1 MTALTNRY
9 VTLQLEST
17 YGAEPVASTAGQ
29 FLGEVDDESFS
40 QNFDLLTRTD
50 ISRYGASKSIQ
61 GLTYSEGDVNL
72 PLQLDDFNSFC
83 LFAAFGVDT
92 FDNSAT
98 PKTHTLTETTDDTL
112 FPSFCIRVGREDA
125 EHTYC
130 GMVLDSLSLSANIN
144 EYVMMT
150 YSFVGCGEIATAA
163 LQTPG
168 GGGTNPPNFSTVD
181 ALHFAKAFVR
191 FEGVASDS
199 DFSTLVK
206 SISLDLSMNR
216 DTDNA
221 SSLGKSTYAVEPP
234 ATLREITGS
243 IEFNVSNDVVG
254 GGAGPD
260 NAPTYDELRGFLLHD
275 GTNVAPAL
283 MIRLEDGSTPANFFE
298 MKFPK
303 VVYEAPELNVSG
315 RDTSTLSVSF
325 VVLFEDVAAAADSY
339 MAKAVIGMAGI
350 NGNAAMT
357 D

>member
-9 VTLQLEST
+9 VTLQLEAD

-92 FDNSAT
+92 YASAS
-98 PKTHTLTETTDDTL
+98 PDTHTLTETTNDAL
-112 FPSFCIRVGREDA
+112 FPSFCIRVGREDK

-130 GMVLDSLSLSANIN
+130 GMVLNSLSLSASIN

-150 YSFVGCGEIATAA
+150 YSFLGCGESAVAP

-168 GGGTNPPNFSTVD
+168 AGGTNPPDFGTED

-191 FEGVASDS
+191 FEGVASSS
-199 DFSTLVK
+199 DYSKFVK
-206 SISLDLSMNR
+206 SISLEINMNR

-221 SSLGKSTYAVEPP
+221 SSLGGATYTQSPP
-234 ATLREITGS
+234 PQAREITGS
-243 IEFNVSNDVVG
+243 IEFNTSPVG
-254 GGAGPD
+254 GTGTGND
-260 NAPTYDELRGFLLHD
+260 NEPTYDELRGFLLHNGSD
-275 GTNVAPAL
+275 AAPAL
-283 MIRLEDGSTPANFFE
+283 MLRLEDGALTPNYFE
-298 MKFPK
+298 IKFPK
-303 VVYEAPELNVSG
+303 VVYEAPEQNVSG
-315 RDTSTLSVSF
+315 RDTSTVSCNF

-339 MAKAVIGMAGI
+339 MAKAVIGKDDI
-350 NGNAAMT
+350 NSNAAMT
-357 D
+357 A

>member
-9 VTLQLEST
+9 VTLQLEAA
-17 YGAEPVASTAGQ
+17 YGIEPTASTTGQ

-40 QNFDLLTRTD
+40 QNFDLLTRND
-50 ISRYGASKSIQ
+50 ISRYGASKSKQ

-83 LFAAFGVDT
+83 LFSAFGVDT
-92 FDNSAT
+92 FDGAAS
-98 PKTHTLTETTDDTL
+98 PKSHTLTETLDDADY
-112 FPSFCIRVGREDA
+112 PSFCIRVGREDA

-150 YSFVGCGEIATAA
+150 YSFMGCGELATGP

-168 GGGTNPPNFSTVD
+168 AGGTNPPDFSTVD

-191 FEGVASDS
+191 FEGVASS
-199 DFSTLVK
+199 SNFSTMVK
-206 SISLDLSMNR
+206 SISIEVSMNR

-234 ATLREITGS
+234 PQQREITGS
-243 IEFNVSNDVVG
+243 IEFNTS
-254 GGAGPD
+254 GATAVD
-260 NAPTYDELRGFLLHD
+260 NSPTYDELRAFLLHNGSD
-275 GTNVAPAL
+275 TAPAL
-283 MIRLEDGSTPANFFE
+283 MIRLEDGSTPANYFE

-315 RDTSTLSVSF
+315 RDTSTLSMNF

-339 MAKAVIGMAGI
+339 MAKAVIGMDGI
-350 NGNAAMT
+350 NSDAAMT

>member
-9 VTLQLEST
+9 VTLQLESD
-17 YGAEPVASTAGQ
+17 YGIEPTATTATL

-72 PLQLDDFNSFC
+72 PLQLDNFNSFC

-92 FDNSAT
+92 YASAS
-98 PKTHTLTETTDDTL
+98 PDTHTLTETTDDAL
-112 FPSFCIRVGREDA
+112 FPSFCVRVGREDK

-130 GMVLDSLSLSANIN
+130 GMVLNSLSLSASIN

-150 YSFVGCGEIATAA
+150 YSFLGCGESAVGT
-163 LQTPG
+163 LEVPG
-168 GGGTNPPNFSTVD
+168 AVAPSSPPDFGTED

-191 FEGVASDS
+191 FEGVASSS
-199 DFSTLVK
+199 DYSKFVK
-206 SISLDLSMNR
+206 SISLEINLNR

-221 SSLGKSTYAVEPP
+221 SSLGGATYTQAPP
-234 ATLREITGS
+234 PQAREITGS
-243 IEFNVSNDVVG
+243 IEFNTSPVG
-254 GGAGPD
+254 GAVGVND
-260 NAPTYDELRGFLLHD
+260 NEPTYDELRGFLLHNGSD
-275 GTNVAPAL
+275 TAPAL
-283 MIRLEDGSTPANFFE
+283 MLRLEDGSTPANYFE

-303 VVYEAPELNVSG
+303 VVYEAPEQNVSG
-315 RDTSTLSVSF
+315 RDTSTVSCNF

-339 MAKAVIGMAGI
+339 MAKAVIGKGGI
-350 NGNAAMT
+350 NGDVSMIA
-357 D
+357 